1 MDFTEQLSF
10 MYTELSNSPWL
21 ADINLFISLEVK
33 IKHNILPYLKNKVI
47 LNRTSPAVN
56 NSLSPRIWP
65 KIISNT
71 GCCLRDR
78 V

>member
-56 NSLSPRIWP
+56 NSLSPRI
-65 KIISNT
+65 
-71 GCCLRDR
+71 
-78 V
+78 